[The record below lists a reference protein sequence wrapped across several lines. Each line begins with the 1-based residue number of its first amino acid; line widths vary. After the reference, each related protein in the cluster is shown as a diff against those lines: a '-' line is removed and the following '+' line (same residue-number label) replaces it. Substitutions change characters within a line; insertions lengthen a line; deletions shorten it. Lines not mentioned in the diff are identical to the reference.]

1 MKYIARL
8 FLYLSVLV
16 LTLLFIAYLTALVG
30 NAQTL
35 VGQDIRPDMKR
46 ALASRVD
53 IAPASARKNGYTPL
67 RNESRGEART
77 RSPVDETDALRRPAR
92 LSIQASAL
100 MSTEG
105 IAAQIGPGT
114 PLGRVLHTSQLS
126 MVSTAG
132 TVEQYVDSTGS
143 HVADER
149 TTFDADG
156 GAFDVAVGLSGTRYE
171 VYSATL
177 NGENIGVLTVALDTN
192 GDYVRD
198 SFSTYNLKRDF
209 NLPSA
214 AAVTTGTSKAGREFV
229 IVSSSGFYNF
239 KNPND
244 PNNEPTAGVVLLVR
258 DQSSAA
264 GFDNSLS
271 RELVRAGD
279 RQLNNANALA
289 LLPNNDLLIADFDS
303 DQLRI
308 VRDTNGDGIPDT
320 LDPTPYYSYRF
331 SNDAPLD
338 IAVNSRGVVFSHSS
352 GNNAVLLAIY
362 DDNHAGRGNR
372 DEVVAEGLSLDNNL
386 FLHGLTVDLEG
397 TVYVIENATGAS
409 GSASS
414 GGNGGTPRIDA
425 FPDPGLDGHLRDG
438 AAFARADDP
447 NTQALSGLAFV
458 ALASNPI
465 NDEQLFV
472 RQHYLDFLDREPDPG
487 GLDYWTRRI
496 TSCGND
502 ARCAN
507 AARIDVSA
515 AFFISTEFQD
525 TGYFV
530 YRLYKASFG
539 GRPTF
544 AQFMPDRAR
553 VIGGVN
559 LEASKQ
565 AFAGEWVQRPA
576 FLQIYPQ
583 AMTPDQFVN
592 KLYDTA
598 GLTPFTAERQQ
609 QIQAMTTAGKTRV
622 QVLKDVIETTVF
634 RQNEFNPAFVLMQYF
649 GYLRRDP
656 DAGGYQ
662 FWLNVLNN
670 RDPNNYRGMVCAF
683 ITSRE
688 YQERFGDAVTRT
700 NVDCGP

>member
-1 MKYIARL
+1 M
-8 FLYLSVLV
+8 
-16 LTLLFIAYLTALVG
+16 
-30 NAQTL
+30 
-35 VGQDIRPDMKR
+35 
-46 ALASRVD
+46 
-53 IAPASARKNGYTPL
+53 
-67 RNESRGEART
+67 
-77 RSPVDETDALRRPAR
+77 
-92 LSIQASAL
+92 
-100 MSTEG
+100 
-105 IAAQIGPGT
+105 
-114 PLGRVLHTSQLS
+114 
-126 MVSTAG
+126 
-132 TVEQYVDSTGS
+132 
-143 HVADER
+143 
-149 TTFDADG
+149 
-156 GAFDVAVGLSGTRYE
+156 
-171 VYSATL
+171 
-177 NGENIGVLTVALDTN
+177 LTVALDTN

-214 AAVTTGTSKAGREFV
+214 AAVVTGTSKAGREFV
-229 IVSSSGFYNF
+229 IVSSGGYYNP

-271 RELVRAGD
+271 RELVHAGD

-331 SNDAPLD
+331 SDDAPLD

-352 GNNAVLLAIY
+352 GNNAVLLAVY

-386 FLHGLTVDLEG
+386 FLHGLTVDREG

-409 GSASS
+409 GAASS

-425 FPDPGLDGHLRDG
+425 FPDPGLDGHLQDG

-458 ALASNPI
+458 ALAPNPI

-502 ARCAN
+502 ARCIN
-507 AARIDVSA
+507 VARIDVSA

-539 GRPTF
+539 SRPTF
-544 AQFMPDRAR
+544 AQFMPDRGR
-553 VIGGVN
+553 VIGGVD

-609 QIQAMTTAGKTRV
+609 QIQAMTTGGKTRV
-622 QVLKDVIETTVF
+622 QVLNDVIETAVF
-634 RQNEFNPAFVLMQYF
+634 KQNEFNPAFVLMQYF

-662 FWLNVLNN
+662 FWLNILNN
-670 RDPNNYRGMVCAF
+670 RDPSNYRGMVCAF

-700 NVDCGP
+700 NADCGP